1 MSRGLL
7 LLGLALLSLTPAPS
21 GAALWQAER
30 AWSEE
35 EEAGFAR
42 FVESEV
48 DADFFVRGFATC
60 SGLPLRLV
68 EANSSSCFSLI
79 DLYMLRDAPLSL
91 LGLVLPR
98 LAESAAPAA
107 FCCAADLAGMVEL
120 LVTVTQT
127 SNAHSRRAFPRL
139 RVDQSTSSG
148 QVWLVCALSPHARGA
163 AQEQPRR
170 KKWCPRLDDAG
181 QVARG

>member
-1 MSRGLL
+1 MTDLL
-7 LLGLALLSLTPAPS
+7 RAVVFRAVLLRAGDFRAV
-21 GAALWQAER
+21 ER
-30 AWSEE
+30 
-35 EEAGFAR
+35 
-42 FVESEV
+42 
-48 DADFFVRGFATC
+48 DADFFVRDFATC

-107 FCCAADLAGMVEL
+107 FCCAADLAGMVDL
-120 LVTVTQT
+120 LVTVTPT

-139 RVDQSTSSG
+139 KRNRNASG
-148 QVWLVCALSPHARGA
+148 AER
-163 AQEQPRR
+163 
-170 KKWCPRLDDAG
+170 
-181 QVARG
+181 